1 MSAINAALDQID
13 RVAEEGD
20 LTPARHADLV
30 ELEALAEPIL
40 LPDGKRIYPP
50 RLHGQPIDEL
60 ACALLDMENPAEST
74 FLRLTGPP
82 GTASTPAVTP
92 PGCARRSP
100 TAPARSRCRSP
111 ARRAAPRLGRAPA
124 GTRGDPDSSTCCR
137 RGRRTVLPG
146 RTRSA
151 PASPTARAASSCR

>member
-13 RVAEEGD
+13 RVADEGD
-20 LTPARHADLV
+20 LTPARGADSHV

-82 GTASTPAVTP
+82 GTGSR
-92 PGCARRSP
+92 CS
-100 TAPARSRCRSP
+100 PARSRCDSGK
-111 ARRAAPRLGRAPA
+111 RAA
-124 GTRGDPDSSTCCR
+124 
-137 RGRRTVLPG
+137 
-146 RTRSA
+146 
-151 PASPTARAASSCR
+151 AR